1 MADYYSLLARKIASL
16 PTSTPE
22 TRQAIYQLARKA
34 LYNQLRAI
42 QPAVAEEV
50 IAAEGRALDDAI
62 ARIEGEALAVAA
74 RATAPASP
82 AAPAPQGDEAPAPQA
97 PEPAAAEAPI
107 RPEGKDGGKE
117 GGKRGGAFGGERQ
130 RPAAP
135 LPKPRQGLNTGWRFL
150 AIAGVLTL
158 LVGLV
163 ALAAWRFR
171 ERPEDLAKFGG
182 QETAAD
188 ANEKGKLGDRVG
200 EEEPSGAGRKSSQ
213 PPLPVAQKAE
223 FYVAYAT
230 QPDKVEHIYN
240 GVVIWR
246 LENLGGGDGAPVQPA
261 IRGDV
266 EFADAKVKATLLI
279 QKNLDATLSASHTVN
294 VSFKFGGGDVKGVK
308 AVGAIEMRR
317 PDARMGERVAGIPVP
332 INDTNFLIGLMRGAT
347 ETRNLTL
354 LRSPSIIDLPMQ
366 LSDGRMATI
375 NLEKGSSGDR
385 VFSDAIDAWS
395 R

>member
-16 PTSTPE
+16 PASTPE
-22 TRQAIYQLARKA
+22 SRQAIYQLARKA

-42 QPAVAEEV
+42 QPAVAEEI
-50 IAAEGRALDDAI
+50 IATEGRALDDAI
-62 ARIEGEALAVAA
+62 ARIEGESLAAAA
-74 RATAPASP
+74 RAAAPASP
-82 AAPAPQGDEAPAPQA
+82 AAHAPQDDGAPAPRAPEQALAEAPA
-97 PEPAAAEAPI
+97 
-107 RPEGKDGGKE
+107 RPEGKD

-135 LPKPRQGLNTGWRFL
+135 QPKPRQGLNTGWRFL
-150 AIAGVLTL
+150 AIAGVLAL

-163 ALAAWRFR
+163 AFAAWRFR
-171 ERPEDLAKFGG
+171 ERPEDLAKFGA

-200 EEEPSGAGRKSSQ
+200 EEEPGGAGRKSSQ

-266 EFADAKVKATLLI
+266 EFAEAKMKATILI

-294 VSFKFGGGDVKGVK
+294 VSFKFAPGGDVKGVK

-332 INDTNFLIGLMRGAT
+332 INDTNFLIGLMRGAM

-354 LRSPSIIDLPMQ
+354 LRSPAIIDLPMQ